1 MKDYQTKPIN
11 TAFASTMYAGAEA
24 PPQDTVGISNVFQTR
39 ICTLKIFASISFLSG
54 PYLKYFLRLADF
66 EIGRACT
73 YPWPEVGISHFDM
86 RDVLEILLKIDLCK
100 PRVP

>member
-1 MKDYQTKPIN
+1 MKDYQTKPLN
-11 TAFASTMYAGAEA
+11 TAFASTMCAGAEA
-24 PPQDTVGISNVFQTR
+24 PPQDIVGISHVFQTR
-39 ICTLKIFASISFLSG
+39 NCTFIIFASITFLPG
-54 PYLKYFLRLADF
+54 PCLKYFLRLADF

-73 YPWPEVGISHFDM
+73 NPWPEVGISHFDK